1 MAFKK
6 DCYYRTNAIPDDYC
20 SNNVPCLKVFC
31 MSNPLYI
38 TLTTLTIRMKP
49 DIHDIVAIKTK
60 KANKNGLVEKCV
72 QQNVKEGIAKPN
84 IDLRRVEDQNET

>member
-84 IDLRRVEDQNET
+84 IDLGRVEDQNKT